1 MEESIEIDHRFY
13 GIIKHLGV
21 SLSIRRFWEGGGGG
35 AEERSGK
42 RREQKERKRM
52 VAAVRVVGLKKA
64 KK

>member
-13 GIIKHLGV
+13 GIIKNLGV
-21 SLSIRRFWEGGGGG
+21 SLSIRRFCGGGEGG
-35 AEERSGK
+35 EERSGK

-52 VAAVRVVGLKKA
+52 AGAVRVVGLKKA

>member
-21 SLSIRRFWEGGGGG
+21 SLSIRRFWEGGGG

-52 VAAVRVVGLKKA
+52 AAAVRVVGLKKA

>member
-21 SLSIRRFWEGGGGG
+21 SLSIRRFWGGGGEG
-35 AEERSGK
+35 AERSGK

-52 VAAVRVVGLKKA
+52 AAAVRVVGLKKA